1 MQNSAE
7 RDRMPY
13 IQVDADLWVVMR
25 EDKYRP
31 RAVIKRVTAY
41 DGVEQYFLLTWQM
54 DPTQRKLVRIHE
66 SLEAAN
72 QSVKWR
78 EQPSKIP
85 GRPEPHDQQAAR

>member
-1 MQNSAE
+1 MHTSAE

-13 IQVDADLWVVMR
+13 IQIDADLWVVMR

-41 DGVEQYFLLTWQM
+41 DGVEQYFLLTWQK

-78 EQPSKIP
+78 EQSSKIP
-85 GRPEPHDQQAAR
+85 GRQEPHNQRAAS

>member
-1 MQNSAE
+1 MHDSAE

-13 IQVDADLWVVMR
+13 IQIDADMWVVMR

-85 GRPEPHDQQAAR
+85 GRPEQQASAR